1 MKTTEQIFFISLQH
15 FYVQNSKL
23 LHHCFMVY
31 HSLKWTIF
39 SYILTVLTS
48 RFSICL
54 IPTEPVFH
62 CVLADC
68 KLQLVIIWFVHK
80 LKVFG
85 VENSCR
91 ISFPSF
97 NINPWCSEVTWNDT
111 HVVSDLCKCLSW
123 FEMNFHNV
131 WKEGWTP
138 EVTSWNFWNWVSRG
152 CGGETQSDKV
162 RRVFKATVIIL
173 TDRPASCESEPSA
186 GLKTLQILYLILTDL
201 NESQLFSKTHQ
212 LVFVKTSLNGHS
224 SRQRRQTMTD
234 RQWCCLF
241 FFFLSSWYNP
251 LITDHLGI

>member
-1 MKTTEQIFFISLQH
+1 
-15 FYVQNSKL
+15 
-23 LHHCFMVY
+23 MVY

-138 EVTSWNFWNWVSRG
+138 EVTSWNFWNCEFHEAVEAKLSLIKL
-152 CGGETQSDKV
+152 GG
-162 RRVFKATVIIL
+162 
-173 TDRPASCESEPSA
+173 
-186 GLKTLQILYLILTDL
+186 
-201 NESQLFSKTHQ
+201 FSKRQSLYWLTGRRAA
-212 LVFVKTSLNGHS
+212 SLNP
-224 SRQRRQTMTD
+224 
-234 RQWCCLF
+234 
-241 FFFLSSWYNP
+241 P
-251 LITDHLGI
+251 LA